1 MHAGVRGGSAEGRGG
16 AGQASEYQREATLD
30 AITIPVGPRL
40 GDVVVEAKG
49 LKKTYGERTLMDGLS
64 FSIPPASI
72 VGGGPPLAC
81 LSLSSLTLCQG
92 CIALRAHAL
101 SLR

>member
-1 MHAGVRGGSAEGRGG
+1 MQ
-16 AGQASEYQREATLD
+16 QASEYQREATLD

-40 GDVVVEAKG
+40 GDIVVEAKG

-72 VGGGPPLAC
+72 VGENILVILISPPSDAVYW
-81 LSLSSLTLCQG
+81 SWT
-92 CIALRAHAL
+92 
-101 SLR
+101 

>member
-1 MHAGVRGGSAEGRGG
+1 MR
-16 AGQASEYQREATLD
+16 GQASEYQREATLD

-40 GDVVVEAKG
+40 GDVVIEAKG

-72 VGGGPPLAC
+72 VGGAPPLSSPL
-81 LSLSSLTLCQG
+81 LSC
-92 CIALRAHAL
+92 
-101 SLR
+101 